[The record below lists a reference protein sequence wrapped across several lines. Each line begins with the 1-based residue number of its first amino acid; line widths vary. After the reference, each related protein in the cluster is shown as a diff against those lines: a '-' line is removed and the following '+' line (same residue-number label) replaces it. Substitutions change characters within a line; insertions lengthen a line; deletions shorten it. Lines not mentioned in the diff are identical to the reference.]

1 MARGAS
7 FRKVSMLFGSKSY
20 LCSFLLV
27 VALACGCTSINSRA
41 ANAPRVPFAT
51 LAQDRDHAVKME
63 TLPLVMVF
71 EKGDRI
77 PVRFDAESALF
88 EIAPRPVGFELV
100 ASRRF
105 YLLLLADGPPRV
117 SIDGVDFEKVHKNS
131 FRFGFMVDKDKGA
144 LTDIAV
150 GIWREAPAAQ

>member
-1 MARGAS
+1 MLRHARYYVCSSALVLVLSSGCAS
-7 FRKVSMLFGSKSY
+7 V
-20 LCSFLLV
+20 
-27 VALACGCTSINSRA
+27 NSRA
-41 ANAPRVPFAT
+41 VNAPRVPFAT
-51 LAQDRDHAVKME
+51 LAQDRDHAVKLQS
-63 TLPLVMVF
+63 LPLVMVF

-88 EIAPRPVGFELV
+88 ELAPRPVGFELV

-105 YLLLLADGPPRV
+105 YLLLLPDGPPRV
-117 SIDGVDFEKVHKNS
+117 SVDGVDFEKVHKNT

-150 GIWREAPAAQ
+150 GIWREPPPTP